1 MRHKTLIQSMNSVIT
16 ALKVEDRDGNE
27 TLSLTADRINSASSD
42 IRSLM
47 RRLGLTTDQV
57 ILFSAI
63 MEKSSTF
70 RLEQSDLAEFMG
82 LSYLEF
88 LQYTEDLKVLADKWL
103 IRIRADRNNIRVPDD
118 VIKTIT
124 NDSVYV
130 RPGTEWYTTL
140 GVLKRFKKLVKLRE
154 DNEIEYNAMATEMD
168 NLIQDNPDT
177 SIGSAMRKYGVFG
190 EDKKLPRD

>member
-1 MRHKTLIQSMNSVIT
+1 MNSVIT

-140 GVLKRFKKLVKLRE
+140 GVLKRSR
-154 DNEIEYNAMATEMD
+154 
-168 NLIQDNPDT
+168 NL
-177 SIGSAMRKYGVFG
+177 SS
-190 EDKKLPRD
+190 